1 MPTLASQ
8 LVQFLMS
15 LFNNPH
21 AAQVFLAD
29 PEQAL
34 SDAGLADVCAAD
46 VDAAMPV
53 VLDYA
58 PITISASS
66 FDRQYNTGGNGAWTG
81 HNGGHG
87 SGFIPPLAGG
97 GSGNYLNDH
106 AQTVQQ
112 LQQVVNNYSYSS
124 TVDDRDTVS
133 DQSVNQ
139 NIWAD
144 GDVSQFFDNHAT
156 IAQGDHAMAAGD
168 DIDFDDSF
176 NVRDS
181 GSTDNSVDNSTD
193 YSVTAGRDAN
203 IGTTDVDVDFGDA
216 FNTDSSIDDSF
227 NTDFDLDVAD
237 SFNDSSDNSAD
248 NSHNSVDMY
257 ADLEDVGNTDN
268 SVSSTVDNSVELENV
283 GNTDNSVAVDMEFED
298 FDNTYTD
305 ESVTV
310 GHMEDNVVAAVDDIA
325 AADNEGE
332 F

>member
-21 AAQVFLAD
+21 AAQAFLAD

-34 SDAGLADVCAAD
+34 SDAGLGDVCAAD

-58 PITISASS
+58 PITVNASS

-81 HNGGHG
+81 PNGGHG

-97 GSGNYLNDH
+97 GSGNYLDDH

-112 LQQVVNNYSYSS
+112 LQHVVNNYSYSS
-124 TVDDRDTVS
+124 IMDDRDTVT

-156 IAQGDHAMAAGD
+156 IASGEHAMAAGD
-168 DIDFDDSF
+168 DIDF
-176 NVRDS
+176 N
-181 GSTDNSVDNSTD
+181 TDN
-193 YSVTAGRDAN
+193 
-203 IGTTDVDVDFGDA
+203 
-216 FNTDSSIDDSF
+216 SIDDSF

-237 SFNDSSDNSAD
+237 SFNDSSDNSLD
-248 NSHNSVDMY
+248 NSHNSVDI
-257 ADLEDVGNTDN
+257 DTD
-268 SVSSTVDNSVELENV
+268 LENV
-283 GNTDNSVAVDMEFED
+283 GNTDNSVANSVDNSVELESVGNTDNAVAVDMEFED
-298 FDNTYTD
+298 FGNTYTD

-310 GHMEDNVVAAVDDIA
+310 GDFEDHVVVVVDDVVAVDN
-325 AADNEGE
+325 NEVE

>member
-21 AAQVFLAD
+21 AAQAFLAD

-66 FDRQYNTGGNGAWTG
+66 FDRQYNTGGNAAWTG

-124 TVDDRDTVS
+124 IVDDRDTVT

-156 IAQGDHAMAAGD
+156 IAHGDHAMAAGD

-176 NVRDS
+176 NLRDS
-181 GSTDNSVDNSTD
+181 SSTDNSVDNSTD

-203 IGTTDVDVDFGDA
+203 IGTTDVDDA

-248 NSHNSVDMY
+248 NSHNSVDIY

-310 GHMEDNVVAAVDDIA
+310 GHMEDNVVAAVDDVA
-325 AADNEGE
+325 AVDNEGE